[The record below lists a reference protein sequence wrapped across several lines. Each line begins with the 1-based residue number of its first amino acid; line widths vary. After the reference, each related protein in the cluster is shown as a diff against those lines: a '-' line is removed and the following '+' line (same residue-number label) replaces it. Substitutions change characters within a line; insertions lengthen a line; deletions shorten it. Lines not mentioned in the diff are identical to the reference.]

1 MHDQVTFEVLPPT
14 FYLHEILS
22 MKMRDR
28 LKRFV
33 LFFVLAGGFTVAHA
47 EAPGAP
53 KAVAVA
59 ASTVTVP
66 VLTLQGASGPLLMSL
81 ADLEGLGMHEVRTK
95 TFWPEDD
102 GNYAG
107 PLLRD
112 VLQRAGLDKADEIRV
127 RAKDGFSQV
136 IPRQDWERW
145 PILLATRRDGQLM
158 KPRNKG
164 PLRIIYP
171 RDMSPELAES
181 VYRLRWV
188 WLVEHIEAKAIK

>member
-1 MHDQVTFEVLPPT
+1 
-14 FYLHEILS
+14 
-22 MKMRDR
+22 MKMRVC
-28 LKRFV
+28 LKPLLLSVV
-33 LFFVLAGGFTVAHA
+33 LVCGPAAAFA
-47 EAPGAP
+47 ETPGAP
-53 KAVAVA
+53 RAVTLTISKATA
-59 ASTVTVP
+59 P
-66 VLTLQGASGPLLMSL
+66 LLTLHGASGKVQLSL
-81 ADLEGLGMHEVRTK
+81 AELESLGMHEVRTT

-102 GNYAG
+102 GSYAG

-145 PILLATRRDGQLM
+145 PVLLATRHDGQLM
-158 KPRNKG
+158 RPRNKG

-171 RDMSPELAES
+171 RDMSPELADS

-188 WLVEHIEAKAIK
+188 WLVDSIEAKAGR

>member
-1 MHDQVTFEVLPPT
+1 
-14 FYLHEILS
+14 
-22 MKMRDR
+22 MKMREC

-33 LFFVLAGGFTVAHA
+33 LFVVLASSVVGAYG

-53 KAVAVA
+53 KAIALAPA
-59 ASTVTVP
+59 AATTP
-66 VLTLQGASGPLLMSL
+66 VLTLQSASGTFRFSI
-81 ADLEGLGMHEVRTK
+81 AELEGLGMHEVRTK

-127 RAKDGFSQV
+127 RAKDGFSQL

-145 PILLATRRDGQLM
+145 PILLATRRDGKLM

-188 WLVEHIEAKAIK
+188 WLVEHIEAKAAK

>member
-1 MHDQVTFEVLPPT
+1 
-14 FYLHEILS
+14 
-22 MKMRDR
+22 MKMCER

-33 LFFVLAGGFTVAHA
+33 LFVVLTSSLAGAHG
-47 EAPGAP
+47 ETPGTP
-53 KAVAVA
+53 KAIAVPQGA
-59 ASTVTVP
+59 ATAP
-66 VLTLQGASGPLLMSL
+66 VLTLQGESGSRSL
-81 ADLEGLGMHEVRTK
+81 SVAELERLGMHEVRTK

-102 GNYAG
+102 GLYAG

-112 VLQRAGLDKADEIRV
+112 VLQQVGLDKADEIRV
-127 RAKDGFSQV
+127 RARDGFSQV

-158 KPRNKG
+158 KPRHKG

-181 VYRLRWV
+181 IYRLRWV
-188 WLVEHIEAKAIK
+188 WLVEHIAAKAAK